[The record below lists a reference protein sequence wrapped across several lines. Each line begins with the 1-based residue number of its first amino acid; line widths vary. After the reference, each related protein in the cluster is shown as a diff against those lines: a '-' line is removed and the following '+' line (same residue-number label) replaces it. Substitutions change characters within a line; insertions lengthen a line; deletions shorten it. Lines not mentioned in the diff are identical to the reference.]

1 MNLNVLLNIGNESY
15 TGDEAPK
22 SLLDEMMEEIGT
34 ESEIDNNIYD
44 SEIACVN
51 AAAAIVENVYVAMAE
66 KECAVEGANPLEI
79 YRGFGL
85 EGALLN
91 TVGQE
96 AISDVVKRRAYSGVA
111 QIKSLINTL
120 IAWVKRLLGLSAN
133 TKKIFKSLAEKAKK
147 IKKEVVKARG
157 NFSAKQLKNGDDKEY
172 EKEMPEFLGD
182 ENYTG
187 TYGLKT
193 AKKAYTDLKGFAD
206 QLNSI
211 TNAWSS
217 NATFTNEN
225 TTIGSNKVEPTAI
238 FASTDKENI
247 SEKMKTWKEDTKN
260 TETGNDIF
268 DKIINGL
275 NELVSNKSAVD
286 INKSFEKAQKLLEK
300 LRDNMEKKD
309 NAANGTNGAKYSEMQ
324 KLFADTIANAS
335 LNASFMNLF
344 AKFYVKVADELFT
357 NAKWIIMKAA

>member
-22 SLLDEMMEEIGT
+22 SLLDEMMEEIGI

-44 SEIACVN
+44 TEIACVN

-120 IAWVKRLLGLSAN
+120 ISWVIRILGLSAN

-147 IKKEVVKARG
+147 IRKEVAKARSNFAAKAAKNGEEKEYTREIADYLGEAAVSAGKFGINTVVDVYGVIKSNMEYILTTVSVDTNGNLTDNTNRVATRSGTDLDNDKKEGYAEKI
-157 NFSAKQLKNGDDKEY
+157 KN
-172 EKEMPEFLGD
+172 
-182 ENYTG
+182 
-187 TYGLKT
+187 
-193 AKKAYTDLKGFAD
+193 
-206 QLNSI
+206 
-211 TNAWSS
+211 
-217 NATFTNEN
+217 
-225 TTIGSNKVEPTAI
+225 
-238 FASTDKENI
+238 
-247 SEKMKTWKEDTKN
+247 WKEDSKN
-260 TETGNDIF
+260 EVSGDALF
-268 DKIINGL
+268 DKIFKGL
-275 NELVSNKSAVD
+275 DALVSSKNNKTDIAKSAEKAKKHLEKIRKDLENNNKNANVD
-286 INKSFEKAQKLLEK
+286 LTTGHNAINKWISIVST
-300 LRDNMEKKD
+300 D
-309 NAANGTNGAKYSEMQ
+309 AA
-324 KLFADTIANAS
+324 
-335 LNASFMNLF
+335 FMNMF

-357 NAKWIIMKAA
+357 DAKWLIMKAA

>member
-44 SEIACVN
+44 AEIACVN

-193 AKKAYTDLKGFAD
+193 AKNAYTDLKGFAD

-211 TNAWSS
+211 TNAWTGT
-217 NATFTNEN
+217 AVFTNEN
-225 TTIGSNKVEPTAI
+225 ASSNKQVSPTAI
-238 FASTDKENI
+238 FASTDKEKI

-260 TETGNDIF
+260 IETGNDIF
-268 DKIINGL
+268 DKIIAGL
-275 NELVSNKSAVD
+275 NELVSSKSAVD
-286 INKSFEKAQKLLEK
+286 INKSFEKAQKILEK
-300 LRDNMEKKD
+300 LRDKMEKD
-309 NAANGTNGAKYSEMQ
+309 DSADAGTQGAKYADMQ
-324 KLFADTIANAS
+324 KVFADTIASAS

-357 NAKWIIMKAA
+357 NAKWAIMKAA

>member
-44 SEIACVN
+44 TEIACVN

-66 KECAVEGANPLEI
+66 KECAVEGAIPLEI

-182 ENYTG
+182 ESYTS

-211 TNAWSS
+211 TNAWT
-217 NATFTNEN
+217 NTAAFTDE
-225 TTIGSNKVEPTAI
+225 TKAAVTPKAVFT
-238 FASTDKENI
+238 STDKENI

-268 DKIINGL
+268 DKIIAGL
-275 NELVSNKSAVD
+275 NELVNNKSAVD

-300 LRDNMEKKD
+300 LRDKMEKD
-309 NAANGTNGAKYSEMQ
+309 DSTSAGTNGAKYTDMQ
-324 KLFADTIANAS
+324 KVFADTIASAS

>member
-44 SEIACVN
+44 TEIACVN

-182 ENYTG
+182 ASYTG

-211 TNAWSS
+211 TNAWT
-217 NATFTNEN
+217 NTAAFTNETKAAVN
-225 TTIGSNKVEPTAI
+225 PKAV

-268 DKIINGL
+268 DKIIAGL

-300 LRDNMEKKD
+300 LRDKMEKD
-309 NAANGTNGAKYSEMQ
+309 DSTSAGTNGAKYTDMQ
-324 KLFADTIANAS
+324 KVFADTIASAS